1 MGLNLKNYF
10 LIKMEMIKLNV
21 SLKKFKDMENG
32 EYNFLIR
39 ENSTIIPNSNGD
51 MIVVN
56 AMGHPL
62 DLKLRQEKW
71 DELVDIINYL
81 RNEVKKIPGTK
92 RFSKVL
98 EKIISLLGKI
108 QDERLSYNQKNELIP
123 LFYYQNIKMYDL
135 LDNDKLKPID
145 SEICEFIFL
154 YMFFLSSFYEAVEE
168 FESNLD
174 KIIAQMKEGDYNG

>member
-1 MGLNLKNYF
+1 MT
-10 LIKMEMIKLNV
+10 V
-21 SLKKFKDMENG
+21 SLKKFKDMKKMK
-32 EYNFLIR
+32 YNFLIR
-39 ENSTIIPNSNGD
+39 EDFQLIEVYDDAIIVLDGRGNSY
-51 MIVVN
+51 
-56 AMGHPL
+56 
-62 DLKLRQEKW
+62 DLEFRQEKW
-71 DELVDIINYL
+71 DEMVDIINYL